1 MDIEVSPFI
10 GFSAYSL
17 IVCYPCSSPVME
29 VFVYHKVR
37 DLVYTGLW
45 ISYLIIIYFM

>member
-1 MDIEVSPFI
+1 MDIEVSP
-10 GFSAYSL
+10 SL
-17 IVCYPCSSPVME
+17 GSRLIPYLFVIPVPLLSWRCLCII
-29 VFVYHKVR
+29 R